1 MILDKNLTEREKA
14 EYSSILKGD
23 MRVKKTALLVLVL
36 VLMASFVVSAQET
49 VTVYTTLFE
58 PTARLM
64 FAAFEEDTGIKVEW
78 VRLSGGEAVARMDAE
93 RRNPQA
99 SMWFGGVG
107 LDHMTAKNMGLTEA
121 YESPNAQNIPAQF
134 RDPENFWTGIYVG
147 ALSFISNTNRLAEL
161 GIEAPT
167 SWADLLRPELKGEIQ
182 IANPGTSGTAYNFVA
197 TLVQLWGEDE
207 AFEYLKKFHHNVQQY
222 TRSGNAPNPA
232 TGLGEVAVGI
242 GYAHDQ
248 VTVVQEGYPVV
259 ITSAKEGTGYEV
271 ATISLIKG
279 GKQMEA
285 AKKLYDW
292 ALTERAAILLAS
304 TNVVPIIDVP
314 LAQGAVPI
322 SAVNVIDQNDI
333 WAASQKERLVEKW
346 NNEVFRQR

>member
-1 MILDKNLTEREKA
+1 MKRILLL
-14 EYSSILKGD
+14 ILA
-23 MRVKKTALLVLVL
+23 M
-36 VLMASFVVSAQET
+36 VLMFTLAISAQQT
-49 VTVYTTLFE
+49 VAVYTTLFE
-58 PTARLM
+58 PTARLL
-64 FAAFEEDTGIKVEW
+64 FDAFEADTGIKVEW

-121 YESPNAQNIPAQF
+121 YVSPNASNIPAQF
-134 RDPENFWTGIYVG
+134 RDPENYWTGIYVG
-147 ALSFISNTNRLAEL
+147 ALSFISNQNRLAEL

-167 SWADLLRPELKGEIQ
+167 SWHDLLKPELKGEIQ
-182 IANPGTSGTAYNFVA
+182 IANPGTSGTAYNFIA

-207 AFEYLKKFHHNVQQY
+207 AFEYLKKFHQNVQQY

-248 VTVVQEGYPVV
+248 VTVVQEGYPVN
-259 ITSAKEGTGYEV
+259 ITTAKEGTGYEV

-279 GKQMEA
+279 GKQMDA

-314 LAQGAVPI
+314 LAKGAIPI
-322 SAVNVIDQNDI
+322 SSVNVIDQDDI
-333 WAASQKERLVEKW
+333 WAASQKERLVDKW

>member
-1 MILDKNLTEREKA
+1 MKRILLL
-14 EYSSILKGD
+14 ILA
-23 MRVKKTALLVLVL
+23 M
-36 VLMASFVVSAQET
+36 VLMFTLAVSAQQT
-49 VTVYTTLFE
+49 VAVYTTLFE
-58 PTARLM
+58 PTARLL
-64 FAAFEEDTGIKVEW
+64 FDAFEADTGIKVEW

-121 YESPNAQNIPAQF
+121 YVSPNASNIPAQF
-134 RDPENFWTGIYVG
+134 RDPENYWTGIYVG
-147 ALSFISNTNRLAEL
+147 ALSFISNQNRLAEL

-167 SWADLLRPELKGEIQ
+167 SWHDLLKPELKGEIQ
-182 IANPGTSGTAYNFVA
+182 IANPGTSGTAYNFIA

-207 AFEYLKKFHHNVQQY
+207 AFEYLKKFHQNVQQY

-248 VTVVQEGYPVV
+248 VTVVQEGYPVN
-259 ITSAKEGTGYEV
+259 ITTAKEGTGYEV

-279 GKQMEA
+279 GKQMDA

-314 LAQGAVPI
+314 LAKGAIPI
-322 SAVNVIDQNDI
+322 SSVNVIDQDDI
-333 WAASQKERLVEKW
+333 WAASQKERLVDKW

>member
-1 MILDKNLTEREKA
+1 MKRTIVFVLT
-14 EYSSILKGD
+14 
-23 MRVKKTALLVLVL
+23 L
-36 VLMASFVVSAQET
+36 VLMACAVVSAQDR

-58 PTARLM
+58 PTARLL
-64 FAAFEEDTGIKVEW
+64 FEAFEEDTGIRVDF

-107 LDHMTAKNMGLTEA
+107 LDHMTAKNMGLTEP
-121 YESPNAQNIPAQF
+121 YVSPNAENILPQF
-134 RDPENFWTGIYVG
+134 RDPEHYWTGIYVG
-147 ALSFISNTNRLAEL
+147 ALSFISNTERLAEL
-161 GIEAPT
+161 GIEAPR

-182 IANPGTSGTAYNFVA
+182 VANPGTSGTAYNFIA

-207 AFEYLKKFHHNVQQY
+207 AFEYLKEFHKNVQQY

-248 VTVVQEGYPVV
+248 VTVVQEGYPVQ
-259 ITSAKEGTGYEV
+259 ITFAEEGTGYEV

-279 GKQMEA
+279 GKEMEA

-314 LAQGAVPI
+314 LNEGAVPI
-322 SAVNVIDQNDI
+322 SQVNVIDQDDL
-333 WAASQKERLVEKW
+333 WAAAQKERLVEKW
-346 NNEVFRQR
+346 NNEVYRQH

>member
-1 MILDKNLTEREKA
+1 MRKSIVLALTF
-14 EYSSILKGD
+14 
-23 MRVKKTALLVLVL
+23 VLLFSVL
-36 VLMASFVVSAQET
+36 ANAQEV
-49 VTVYTTLFE
+49 VTAYTTLFE
-58 PTARLM
+58 PTARLL
-64 FAAFEEDTGIKVEW
+64 FEAFEAETGIKVEW

-99 SMWFGGVG
+99 SIWFGGVG
-107 LDHMTAKNMGLTEA
+107 LDHMTAKNMGLTEP
-121 YESPNAQNIPAQF
+121 YVSPNLGNIPEQF
-134 RDPENFWTGIYVG
+134 KDPEHYWTGIYVG
-147 ALSFISNTNRLAEL
+147 ALSFISNKERLAEL
-161 GIEAPT
+161 GIDAPT
-167 SWADLLRPELKGEIQ
+167 SWYDLLIPELEGEIQ
-182 IANPGTSGTAYNFVA
+182 IANPGSSGTAYNFIA

-207 AFEYLKKFHHNVQQY
+207 AFEYLKKFHKNVQQY

-248 VTVVQEGYPVV
+248 VTIIQEGYPVQ

-271 ATISLIKG
+271 ASISLIKG

-292 ALTERAAILLAS
+292 GLTRRVAELLAS
-304 TNVVPIIDVP
+304 TNVVPVIDVP
-314 LAQGAVPI
+314 LVEGAVPI
-322 SAVNVIDQNDI
+322 SDVNVIDQDDI

>member
-1 MILDKNLTEREKA
+1 MRK
-14 EYSSILKGD
+14 SILF
-23 MRVKKTALLVLVL
+23 VLVLVL
-36 VLMASFVVSAQET
+36 VVSALAGAQER

-58 PTARLM
+58 PTARLL
-64 FAAFEEDTGIKVEW
+64 FEAFEADTGIRVDF

-93 RRNPQA
+93 RNNPQA

-107 LDHMTAKNMGLTEA
+107 LDHMTAKNMGLTEP
-121 YESPNAQNIPAQF
+121 YISPNAGNILPQF
-134 RDPENFWTGIYVG
+134 RDPENYWTGIYVG
-147 ALSFISNTNRLAEL
+147 ALGFISNNNRLAEL
-161 GIEAPT
+161 GIEAPR

-182 IANPGTSGTAYNFVA
+182 IANPGTSGTAYNFIA

-207 AFEYLKKFHHNVQQY
+207 AFEYLKEFHKNVQQY

-248 VTVVQEGYPVV
+248 VTVVQEGYPVQ
-259 ITSAKEGTGYEV
+259 ITFAEEGTGYEV

-279 GKQMEA
+279 GKEMDA

-314 LAQGAVPI
+314 LNEGAVPI
-322 SAVNVIDQNDI
+322 SAVNVIDQDDI

>member
-1 MILDKNLTEREKA
+1 M
-14 EYSSILKGD
+14 
-23 MRVKKTALLVLVL
+23 KKTALFVLVM
-36 VLMASFVVSAQET
+36 VLLASFVAGAQEK

-64 FAAFEEDTGIKVEW
+64 FEAFEADTGIKVEW

-93 RRNPQA
+93 RKNPQA
-99 SMWFGGVG
+99 SMWYGGVG

-121 YESPNAQNIPAQF
+121 YVSPNAENIPAQF
-134 RDPENFWTGIYVG
+134 RDPDHFWSGIYVG
-147 ALSFISNTNRLAEL
+147 ALSFISNQNRLAEL
-161 GIEAPT
+161 GVEAPT
-167 SWADLLRPELKGEIQ
+167 SWYDLLKPEFKGEIQ
-182 IANPGTSGTAYNFVA
+182 IANPGTSGTSYNFIA

-207 AFEYLKKFHHNVQQY
+207 AFEYLKKFHQNVQQY

-248 VTVVQEGYPVV
+248 VTVVQEGYPVN
-259 ITSAKEGTGYEV
+259 ITFAKEGTGYEV
-271 ATISLIKG
+271 ASISLVKG
-279 GKQMEA
+279 GKEMEA

-304 TNVVPIIDVP
+304 TNVVPFIDVP
-314 LAQGAVPI
+314 LVKGAVPI
-322 SAVNVIDQNDI
+322 STINVIDQDDI

>member
-1 MILDKNLTEREKA
+1 
-14 EYSSILKGD
+14 
-23 MRVKKTALLVLVL
+23 MRKTVLLVLAM
-36 VLMASFVVSAQET
+36 VLMLSVVASAQER

-58 PTARLM
+58 PTARLL
-64 FAAFEEDTGIKVEW
+64 FDAFEEDTGIRVEW

-107 LDHMTAKNMGLTEA
+107 LDHMTAKNMGLTEQ
-121 YESPNAQNIPAQF
+121 YVSPNAENIAPQF
-134 RDPENFWTGIYVG
+134 RDPEHYWTGIYVG
-147 ALSFISNTNRLAEL
+147 ALGFISNKDRLAEL

-167 SWADLLRPELKGEIQ
+167 SWFDLLKPELKGEIQ
-182 IANPGTSGTAYNFVA
+182 VANPGTSGTAYNLVA

-207 AFEYLKKFHHNVQQY
+207 AFDYLKKFHHNVQQY

-248 VTVVQEGYPVV
+248 VTVVQEGYPVN
-259 ITSAKEGTGYEV
+259 ITFAKEGTGYEV
-271 ATISLIKG
+271 ATISLVKG
-279 GKQMEA
+279 GKEMEA

-314 LAQGAVPI
+314 LNEGAVPI
-322 SAVNVIDQNDI
+322 SNVNVIDQDDI